1 MSPPQDSG
9 EPDVEAVVEP
19 ATATVGD
26 IVEQIQAMPAFIP
39 EPGMPEAPG
48 ASNVSIATIED
59 QWRALAGISV
69 SDNELVKRDSRRRSV
84 QGETIAETAEADEE
98 SRTHFYVFRC
108 LIFSVQFCQN
118 LKNWKDGRVCCDI
131 ENIIYR

>member
-118 LKNWKDGRVCCDI
+118 LKN
-131 ENIIYR
+131 